1 MPPPGRPVFV
11 VAADKRPHTPGRRS
25 WVFSLPPARGLVLPT
40 SGPDFRPRRPART
53 VCRPAGSPGRPPVRA
68 VLPPVS
74 SSRQGH
80 PVRARAGE
88 RAALSAGYP
97 ARNRARLFARYAG
110 SHRRLRVLLRRP
122 GKDLAPPAGGPGFC
136 SRRPARTVCRPAG
149 TPGRPPAR
157 DIPSA
162 PGQGRGL
169 PCLPITLSG
178 AVPAC
183 PVRWP
188 SLRGGK
194 KNPVIVPR
202 RTLRRQAEQGSKT
215 ARPVTRSRSGPVAR
229 FVSVASFRA
238 LKDTPRPPV
247 SAPPPNGS
255 KTSPCQT
262 HPKTSP
268 PVTTQYTAP
277 PILARCPPRRPP
289 PILLSPLIHAPS
301 LAAHSSPRPRRRPSR
316 APPPQ
321 SPHRAVV
328 PRGTFRAPFRLKG
341 AKKAKM
347 SAAGPYGLRS
357 RTHYI

>member
-1 MPPPGRPVFV
+1 MFHVEHPGPRAGRGRAPRRRRTPAARPGDVSMPLRLPLTFPGPLPIRRWGPRVFLS
-11 VAADKRPHTPGRRS
+11 AARLTSRT
-25 WVFSLPPARGLVLPT
+25 VLP
-40 SGPDFRPRRPART
+40 SALFSRP
-53 VCRPAGSPGRPPVRA
+53 C
-68 VLPPVS
+68 
-74 SSRQGH
+74 
-80 PVRARAGE
+80 
-88 RAALSAGYP
+88 
-97 ARNRARLFARYAG
+97 
-110 SHRRLRVLLRRP
+110 
-122 GKDLAPPAGGPGFC
+122 
-136 SRRPARTVCRPAG
+136 
-149 TPGRPPAR
+149 RPPAR

-202 RTLRRQAEQGSKT
+202 RTLKRQAEQGSKT
-215 ARPVTRSRSGPVAR
+215 ARPVTRSRSGPAAR
-229 FVSVASFRA
+229 SVSVASFRA

-289 PILLSPLIHAPS
+289 PILLSPPIHAPS

-321 SPHRAVV
+321 SPPRAVV
-328 PRGTFRAPFRLKG
+328 PRGTFRALFRLKG

-347 SAAGPYGLRS
+347 PAAGPYGLRS

>member
-11 VAADKRPHTPGRRS
+11 VAAGKRPHTPGRRS
-25 WVFSLPPARGLVLPT
+25 WVFSLPPARGLALPT
-40 SGPDFRPRRPART
+40 SGADFRPRRPART
-53 VCRPAGSPGRPPVRA
+53 VCRPVDIPHRSPVRA
-68 VLPPVS
+68 VLPPPPG
-74 SSRQGH
+74 RGREPPRLPAIPPETAPACLPAMPPH
-80 PVRARAGE
+80 PDTRPRL
-88 RAALSAGYP
+88 LSASP
-97 ARNRARLFARYAG
+97 CL
-110 SHRRLRVLLRRP
+110 
-122 GKDLAPPAGGPGFC
+122 C
-136 SRRPARTVCRPAG
+136 SAS
-149 TPGRPPAR
+149 PGRHPAPFSRPCRSPAR

-162 PGQGRGL
+162 PGPGRGL

-202 RTLRRQAEQGSKT
+202 RTLKRQAEQGSKT

-229 FVSVASFRA
+229 SVSVASFRA

-289 PILLSPLIHAPS
+289 PILLSPLIHTPS
-301 LAAHSSPRPRRRPSR
+301 LAAHSSPRPRLRPSR

-321 SPHRAVV
+321 SLHRAVV
-328 PRGTFRAPFRLKG
+328 PRGTFRALFRLKG

-347 SAAGPYGLRS
+347 PAAGPYGLRS